1 MLVSRG
7 VKREADRWFWTSLAA
22 FVIFSA
28 AAGVRLLYPF
38 DAWILRAFQ
47 GRASTVLDAAG
58 VLFSVPGGA
67 DYAGA
72 TLLVLATG
80 LYVTG
85 RRALARRLLMSLV
98 ITGLLE
104 LAMKMWLPTVPVP
117 EEAARA
123 LDPSFVPDVPY
134 RYPYPSGHML
144 RAVILFGAVYLLWP
158 NRPLRAAILAIL
170 VGIAASRL
178 YLGVHWTSDVIGGAL
193 LGVAG
198 LAWAFREHS
207 PNERRRVMG
216 DSENPKPGIYNR
228 QGRD

>member
-1 MLVSRG
+1 MLASRD

-22 FVIFSA
+22 FAVFSA
-28 AAGVRLLYPF
+28 VAWVRLLYPF

-47 GRASTVLDAAG
+47 GRASTVLDTTG

-85 RRALARRLLMSLV
+85 RRALAGRLLMAFV

-158 NRPLRAAILAIL
+158 NRLLRAAILAIL
-170 VGIAASRL
+170 VGVAASRL
-178 YLGVHWTSDVIGGAL
+178 YLGVHWTSDVIGGTL

-207 PNERRRVMG
+207 PNERRRVTG
-216 DSENPKPGIYNR
+216 VSENPKPGI
-228 QGRD
+228 

>member
-22 FVIFSA
+22 FVLFSA
-28 AAGVRLLYPF
+28 VAGIRLLYPL

-47 GRASTVLDAAG
+47 GRTSAVLDAAG
-58 VLFSVPGGA
+58 VLFSIPGGA

-72 TLLVLATG
+72 ALLVLATG
-80 LYVTG
+80 LYLAG
-85 RRALARRLLMSLV
+85 RRVLAGRLLVAFV

-117 EEAARA
+117 EESARA

-158 NRPLRAAILAIL
+158 NRLLRAAILVIL
-170 VGIAASRL
+170 VGVAASRL

-198 LAWAFREHS
+198 LAWALRELS
-207 PNERRRVMG
+207 PNQRHRVTG
-216 DSENPKPGIYNR
+216 VSENPKP
-228 QGRD
+228 DT

>member
-1 MLVSRG
+1 M
-7 VKREADRWFWTSLAA
+7 KREADRWFWTFLAA
-22 FVIFSA
+22 FVLFSA
-28 AAGVRLLYPF
+28 AAGIRLLYPF

-72 TLLVLATG
+72 ALLVLATG

-85 RRALARRLLMSLV
+85 CRALAGRLLVAFV

-144 RAVILFGAVYLLWP
+144 RAVILFGGVYLLWP
-158 NRPLRAAILAIL
+158 NRLLRAAILAIL
-170 VGIAASRL
+170 VGVAASRL
-178 YLGVHWTSDVIGGAL
+178 YLGVHWTSDVIGGLL

-198 LAWAFREHS
+198 LAWAFRERS
-207 PNERRRVMG
+207 PDVRRRVTG
-216 DSENPKPGIYNR
+216 VSENLKPDIFNR
-228 QGRD
+228 HGRD

>member
-1 MLVSRG
+1 LLVSSG
-7 VKREADRWFWTSLAA
+7 VKRVADRWFWIFLAA
-22 FVIFSA
+22 FVLFSA
-28 AAGVRLLYPF
+28 AAGVHLLYPF

-85 RRALARRLLMSLV
+85 RRALAGRLLMAFV

-158 NRPLRAAILAIL
+158 NRLLRAAILAIL
-170 VGIAASRL
+170 VGVATSRL
-178 YLGVHWTSDVIGGAL
+178 YLGVHWTSDVIGGVL

-198 LAWAFREHS
+198 LAWVFRERS
-207 PNERRRVMG
+207 PSERRRVTG
-216 DSENPKPGIYNR
+216 VSENPKPGI
-228 QGRD
+228 

>member
-1 MLVSRG
+1 LLVSRG
-7 VKREADRWFWTSLAA
+7 VKREADRWFWTSLAI
-22 FVIFSA
+22 FVYFSA
-28 AAGVRLLYPF
+28 AAGVRLLYPL

-47 GRASTVLDAAG
+47 GRTSAVFDAAG
-58 VLFSVPGGA
+58 VVFSVPGGA

-72 TLLVLATG
+72 ALLVLTTG

-85 RRALARRLLMSLV
+85 RRALAGRLLVAFV

-144 RAVILFGAVYLLWP
+144 RAVILFGTVYLLWP

-170 VGIAASRL
+170 VGVAASRL
-178 YLGVHWTSDVIGGAL
+178 YIGVHWTSDVIGGAL

-198 LAWAFREHS
+198 LAWVFRERS
-207 PNERRRVMG
+207 PNERCQVTG
-216 DSENPKPGIYNR
+216 VSENPKPDI
-228 QGRD
+228 